1 MGKKNKQSMSL
12 LYGLSAG
19 HGVKHFGQGAL
30 LVMIPSIKS
39 TLGLSDVGVGGIST
53 VQSISSGIA
62 NIPAGILTDMF
73 RKKIAWIL
81 FISMIMVGLG
91 YFIIGV
97 SPLYWALLFGVA
109 IIGFGTS
116 LWHAPAFGTL
126 AARYP
131 ERRGFALSAHLTG
144 AQIGNTASPIII
156 GFLLAG
162 TIGSYV
168 FFSGISWRIIAVCL
182 SIPMIITGLL
192 VIFKFKSAGSES
204 EGNIAIRDYFRSAK
218 TLLNNYSVLGM
229 ALLGAMRGAVHTS
242 FQVFL
247 VIYMREVL
255 EYSNTLVGVHV
266 ALITMAGIISTPIMG
281 NFSDKLGRRPVI
293 SFAMI
298 LMTILIFLFLFFDS
312 GIMMTFL
319 VGCLG
324 LFFFSVMPIINA
336 AAMDMVD
343 KGSEGSGTALMFT
356 GGSVIGS
363 ITPIFAGIINES
375 SGFHGV
381 VIFSGIIALIG
392 ATLSLVLPMKSA
404 PPEA

>member
-1 MGKKNKQSMSL
+1 MGEKNKQSMSL

-131 ERRGFALSAHLTG
+131 ERRGFAMSAHLTG

-312 GIMMTFL
+312 GIMITFL

>member
-116 LWHAPAFGTL
+116 LWHASAFGTL

-131 ERRGFALSAHLTG
+131 ERRGFAMSAHLTG

-204 EGNIAIRDYFRSAK
+204 EGNIAIGDYFRSAK

-381 VIFSGIIALIG
+381 VIFSCIIALIG

>member
-131 ERRGFALSAHLTG
+131 ERRGFAMSAHLTG

-182 SIPMIITGLL
+182 SIPM
-192 VIFKFKSAGSES
+192 
-204 EGNIAIRDYFRSAK
+204 
-218 TLLNNYSVLGM
+218 
-229 ALLGAMRGAVHTS
+229 
-242 FQVFL
+242 
-247 VIYMREVL
+247 
-255 EYSNTLVGVHV
+255 
-266 ALITMAGIISTPIMG
+266 
-281 NFSDKLGRRPVI
+281 
-293 SFAMI
+293 
-298 LMTILIFLFLFFDS
+298 
-312 GIMMTFL
+312 
-319 VGCLG
+319 
-324 LFFFSVMPIINA
+324 
-336 AAMDMVD
+336 
-343 KGSEGSGTALMFT
+343 
-356 GGSVIGS
+356 
-363 ITPIFAGIINES
+363 
-375 SGFHGV
+375 
-381 VIFSGIIALIG
+381 
-392 ATLSLVLPMKSA
+392 LSLIHI
-404 PPEA
+404 

>member
-131 ERRGFALSAHLTG
+131 ERRGFAMSAHLTG

-182 SIPMIITGLL
+182 SIPMITTGLL

>member
-1 MGKKNKQSMSL
+1 LGKKNKQSMSL

-131 ERRGFALSAHLTG
+131 ERRGFAMSAHLTG

>member
-131 ERRGFALSAHLTG
+131 ERRGFAMSAHLTG

-356 GGSVIGS
+356 GGSVISS

>member
-131 ERRGFALSAHLTG
+131 ERRGFAMSAHLTG

-182 SIPMIITGLL
+182 SIPMITTGLL

-298 LMTILIFLFLFFDS
+298 LMTILIFLFFDS

>member
-1 MGKKNKQSMSL
+1 MGEKNKQSMSL

-131 ERRGFALSAHLTG
+131 ERRGFAMSAHLTG

>member
-131 ERRGFALSAHLTG
+131 ERRGFAMSAHLTG
-144 AQIGNTASPIII
+144 AQIGNTVSPIII

>member
-1 MGKKNKQSMSL
+1 M
-12 LYGLSAG
+12 
-19 HGVKHFGQGAL
+19 
-30 LVMIPSIKS
+30 
-39 TLGLSDVGVGGIST
+39 
-53 VQSISSGIA
+53 
-62 NIPAGILTDMF
+62 
-73 RKKIAWIL
+73 
-81 FISMIMVGLG
+81 
-91 YFIIGV
+91 
-97 SPLYWALLFGVA
+97 
-109 IIGFGTS
+109 
-116 LWHAPAFGTL
+116 
-126 AARYP
+126 
-131 ERRGFALSAHLTG
+131 SAHLTG

-162 TIGSYV
+162 TVGSYA
-168 FFSGISWRIIAVCL
+168 FFSGISWRIIAISL
-182 SIPMIITGLL
+182 SIPMITTGLL

-392 ATLSLVLPMKSA
+392 ATLSLVLPEKRPS
-404 PPEA
+404 EA

>member
-1 MGKKNKQSMSL
+1 MSL

-131 ERRGFALSAHLTG
+131 ERRGFAMSAHLTG

-156 GFLLAG
+156 GFLSV
-162 TIGSYV
+162 SYTH
-168 FFSGISWRIIAVCL
+168 L
-182 SIPMIITGLL
+182 
-192 VIFKFKSAGSES
+192 
-204 EGNIAIRDYFRSAK
+204 
-218 TLLNNYSVLGM
+218 TLPTK
-229 ALLGAMRGAVHTS
+229 A
-242 FQVFL
+242 
-247 VIYMREVL
+247 
-255 EYSNTLVGVHV
+255 
-266 ALITMAGIISTPIMG
+266 
-281 NFSDKLGRRPVI
+281 
-293 SFAMI
+293 
-298 LMTILIFLFLFFDS
+298 
-312 GIMMTFL
+312 
-319 VGCLG
+319 
-324 LFFFSVMPIINA
+324 
-336 AAMDMVD
+336 
-343 KGSEGSGTALMFT
+343 
-356 GGSVIGS
+356 
-363 ITPIFAGIINES
+363 
-375 SGFHGV
+375 
-381 VIFSGIIALIG
+381 
-392 ATLSLVLPMKSA
+392 
-404 PPEA
+404 

>member
-131 ERRGFALSAHLTG
+131 ERRGFAMSAHLTG

-162 TIGSYV
+162 TIGSYG

-247 VIYMREVL
+247 VIYPSDL
-255 EYSNTLVGVHV
+255 LYFSSC
-266 ALITMAGIISTPIMG
+266 IISRISIRFGWVKSQIT
-281 NFSDKLGRRPVI
+281 LI
-293 SFAMI
+293 SF
-298 LMTILIFLFLFFDS
+298 
-312 GIMMTFL
+312 
-319 VGCLG
+319 
-324 LFFFSVMPIINA
+324 
-336 AAMDMVD
+336 
-343 KGSEGSGTALMFT
+343 
-356 GGSVIGS
+356 
-363 ITPIFAGIINES
+363 
-375 SGFHGV
+375 
-381 VIFSGIIALIG
+381 
-392 ATLSLVLPMKSA
+392 
-404 PPEA
+404 

>member
-1 MGKKNKQSMSL
+1 MGKENKQSMSL

-109 IIGFGTS
+109 IVGFGTS

-131 ERRGFALSAHLTG
+131 ERRGFAMSAHLTG

-168 FFSGISWRIIAVCL
+168 FFSGIPWRIIAVCL

-336 AAMDMVD
+336 AAMDMVN

>member
-131 ERRGFALSAHLTG
+131 ERRGFAMSAHLTG

>member
-1 MGKKNKQSMSL
+1 MDKKNKQSMSL

-109 IIGFGTS
+109 IVGFGTS

-131 ERRGFALSAHLTG
+131 ERRGFAMSAHLTG
-144 AQIGNTASPIII
+144 AQIGNTVSPIII

-168 FFSGISWRIIAVCL
+168 FFSGIPWRIIAVCL

-336 AAMDMVD
+336 AAMDMVN

-381 VIFSGIIALIG
+381 VIFSGIIAFIG

>member
-1 MGKKNKQSMSL
+1 MGKENKQSMSL

-109 IIGFGTS
+109 IVGFGTS

-131 ERRGFALSAHLTG
+131 ERRGFAMSAHLTG
-144 AQIGNTASPIII
+144 AQIGNTVSPIII

-168 FFSGISWRIIAVCL
+168 FFSGIPWRIIAVCL

-336 AAMDMVD
+336 AAMDMVN